1 MMKKSSEAETMS
13 KVKQFAFNFK
23 PTFQA
28 STLFSLCNFPS
39 EKTEI
44 NFVLNYWPF
53 SKYKPNKKAK
63 SHLTNKPSATELR
76 NEDKQLIK
84 SELQNRFSSGSI
96 QFDDE
101 SLMGKVSENLARSSS
116 GFQPEWDEDSN
127 ETKVK

>member
-1 MMKKSSEAETMS
+1 MSNFEEGAAEFNPRFTAS
-13 KVKQFAFNFK
+13 K
-23 PTFQA
+23 
-28 STLFSLCNFPS
+28 LFPLCNSPS

-63 SHLTNKPSATELR
+63 SYLTKPSATELR

-127 ETKVK
+127 ETKVNK